1 MGVVHCGGL
10 GGASLSLR
18 LEEAGLSLAQKI
30 SATEELLTGR
40 MAANEQSLGAALE
53 AKIKML
59 VEAVTNSR
67 AA

>member
-1 MGVVHCGGL
+1 M
-10 GGASLSLR
+10 
-18 LEEAGLSLAQKI
+18 AQKI

-40 MAANEQSLGAALE
+40 MSATEQSLGAALE